1 MTEKEEIDLNPYGV
15 SETKRLTI
23 PSAENVL
30 YKPFQCLDHGFVRLV
45 DYMGGDESIVQA
57 ARVSYG
63 RGTKKV
69 SEDKGLIRYLMRHIH
84 TTPFEMV
91 ETKFHAKLPIFV
103 ARQWVRHRT
112 ASINEYSAR
121 YSILD
126 NEFYVP
132 SPEDLGIQAKS
143 NRQGRDEPVGPEQ
156 AQKIL
161 ELLKDSASRAY
172 EGYENLLNDDGKGNP
187 KNPEDPMLA
196 RELARMNLSLNFY
209 TQWYWKTNLHNLFH
223 FLGLRKDA
231 HAQKEIRVYADHMG
245 EMARAIA
252 PNAYEAFEDYN
263 LNGMLLS
270 SLDIKG
276 LSKIMKGEDKNK
288 VAEEI
293 FVNKRER
300 IEFLGK
306 LERI

>member
-121 YSILD
+121 YYILD